1 MLGFPQKVFHIYVSL
16 PKGNDSCNIKKNQVK
31 LSDRKSYTRISNVNE
46 LEVGAECNDVNQWRR
61 S

>member
-1 MLGFPQKVFHIYVSL
+1 L